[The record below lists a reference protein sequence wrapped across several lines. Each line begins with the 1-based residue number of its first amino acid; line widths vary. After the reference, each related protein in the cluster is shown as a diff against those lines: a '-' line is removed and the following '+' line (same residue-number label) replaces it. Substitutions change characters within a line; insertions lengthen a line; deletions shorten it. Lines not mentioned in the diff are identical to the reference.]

1 MAEEVCADDDGRKPG
16 DHRAGAHRNVEETL
30 LLAHDRARERNQ
42 RIRNNQTKDFDR
54 ALVAAERCD
63 DGRVVAR
70 CAQEVAAL
78 RPQEEVKENFR
89 NQRNQEDDDERGV
102 GGNRLGQRLR
112 EGVAE
117 ERIAAK
123 EGRFALFWAMCR
135 LMEYSPVMVMMPLS
149 KSRTRHLT

>member
-30 LLAHDRARERNQ
+30 LLTHDRARERNQ

-54 ALVAAERCD
+54 ALIAAERCD

-70 CAQEVAAL
+70 RAQEVAAL

-102 GGNRLGQRLR
+102 GGNRLGQRFR
-112 EGVAE
+112 EGVAPPK
-117 ERIAAK
+117 R
-123 EGRFALFWAMCR
+123 GRFALFWAMCR